1 MQQSVFDLLFPTT
14 RGRILTL
21 LILHPEQALHVREL
35 ARRTGVAAGTLAREL
50 ARLAEVGLLKREAR
64 GNQVVYAADIDCP
77 IHTDIA
83 NLLRKTAGLADV
95 IAEALSPLAGKISVA
110 LIFGSQASGL
120 ANAGSDVDVLVVGDI
135 TFKDAVRVF
144 YPVQSQ
150 LGREINPKV
159 FTAKEWADKRKA
171 KDLFVGELLQQPK
184 IVLIGNAN
192 DLAKSARR

>member
-50 ARLAEVGLLKREAR
+50 ARLADVGLLKREAR

-95 IAEALSPLAGKISVA
+95 IAEALAPLAEKISVA

-120 ANAGSDVDVLVVGDI
+120 ANAGSDVDVLLVGDI
-135 TFKDAVRVF
+135 TFKEAVRAF
-144 YPVQSQ
+144 YPAQSQ

-159 FTAKEWADKRKA
+159 FTLKEWVDKRKA
-171 KDLFVGELLQQPK
+171 KDLFVREVLQQPK

>member
-1 MQQSVFDLLFPTT
+1 MQQSLFDLLFPAT
-14 RGRILTL
+14 RGRILAL

-50 ARLAEVGLLKREAR
+50 SRLAAVGLLKREAR
-64 GNQVVYAADIDCP
+64 GNQVLYAADVDCP

-95 IAEALSPLAGKISVA
+95 VTLALSPLAEKIGVA

-120 ANAGSDVDVLVVGDI
+120 ANAGSDIDVLIVGNI
-135 TFKDAVRVF
+135 TFKEAVRAL

-150 LGREINPKV
+150 LGFEVNPKV
-159 FTAKEWADKRKA
+159 FTAKEWADKRA
-171 KDLFVGELLQQPK
+171 Q
-184 IVLIGNAN
+184 
-192 DLAKSARR
+192 SR

>member
-1 MQQSVFDLLFPTT
+1 MQQSLVDLLFPAT
-14 RGRILTL
+14 RGRILAL

-50 ARLAEVGLLKREAR
+50 ARLADVGLLKRESR
-64 GNQVVYAADIDCP
+64 GNQVVYAADVACP

-95 IAEALSPLAGKISVA
+95 IAEALSPLTEKISVA

-120 ANAGSDVDVLVVGDI
+120 ANAGSDIDVLLVGEL
-135 TFKDAVRVF
+135 TFKEAIRALH
-144 YPVQSQ
+144 PAQSQ

-159 FTAKEWADKRKA
+159 FTAEEWADKRKA
-171 KDLFVGELLQQPK
+171 KDPFVRELLRQPK
-184 IVLIGNAN
+184 ILLIGNAN
-192 DLAKSARR
+192 DLAKPARR

>member
-64 GNQVVYAADIDCP
+64 GNQLVYAADIDCP

-95 IAEALSPLAGKISVA
+95 IAEALSPLAEKISVA

-120 ANAGSDVDVLVVGDI
+120 ANAGSDVDVLLVGDI
-135 TFKDAVRVF
+135 TFKEAVRAF
-144 YPVQSQ
+144 YPAQSQ

-159 FTAKEWADKRKA
+159 FTLKEWADKRKA
-171 KDLFVGELLQQPK
+171 KDLFVREVLQQPK